1 MPDITQPETVRTVE
15 RRLEGRSQGGAPGHG
30 AAPDQP
36 AKKVAATYEEAA
48 KAKPTDDRITI
59 LGIPVEQI
67 TPATRAALGGLV
79 AEINFLRGVVNRH
92 EKSAGRKPDT
102 VQSAGQTA
110 GLLEPEMFV
119 KALGGRLSQP
129 APPGMAWTLL
139 LVHVPTYEDI
149 RRSSGL
155 LAANGVLADVAQ
167 RLKDFRPASVDPATG
182 TVVEMAA
189 AMANAF
195 VVLGYVG
202 GSNLAALTALPLDQD
217 PAALARS
224 VRAHLTASGYLVSGI
239 DMALVIKA
247 AAAPVGPGES
257 ATLALGRVDHL
268 LRTN

>member
-1 MPDITQPETVRTVE
+1 MPDITQPDTVRTVE
-15 RRLEGRSQGGAPGHG
+15 RRLDGRSQGGGHA
-30 AAPDQP
+30 AAPEQP
-36 AKKVAATYEEAA
+36 AKKVVANYEEAA

-92 EKSAGRKPDT
+92 EKAAGRKPDP
-102 VQSAGQTA
+102 QNAGI
-110 GLLEPEMFV
+110 LEPEMFV
-119 KALGGRLSQP
+119 RALGGMLAQP
-129 APPGMAWTLL
+129 ASSDMAWTLL

-195 VVLGYVG
+195 AVLGYVG
-202 GSNLAALTALPLDQD
+202 GSNLAALTLLGADQD
-217 PAALARS
+217 SGALARS
-224 VRAHLTASGYLVSGI
+224 VRAHLTATGYLVSGI

-247 AAAPVGPGES
+247 AAAVVGAGES

>member
-1 MPDITQPETVRTVE
+1 MPDITQPDTVRTVE

-30 AAPDQP
+30 AAPEQP
-36 AKKVAATYEEAA
+36 AKKVVANYEEAA
-48 KAKPTDDRITI
+48 KAKPSDDRITI

-92 EKSAGRKPDT
+92 EKAAGRKPDPT
-102 VQSAGQTA
+102 QNAGP
-110 GLLEPEMFV
+110 LEPEMFV
-119 KALGGRLSQP
+119 KALGGMLAQP
-129 APPGMAWTLL
+129 TPPGMAWTLL
-139 LVHVPTYEDI
+139 LAHVPTYEDI

-195 VVLGYVG
+195 AVLGYVG
-202 GSNLAALTALPLDQD
+202 GSNLAALTLLGADQD
-217 PAALARS
+217 SAALARS

-239 DMALVIKA
+239 DMALVIKV

>member
-1 MPDITQPETVRTVE
+1 MPDITQPDTVRTVE
-15 RRLEGRSQGGAPGHG
+15 RRLEGRSQGGAPGHS
-30 AAPDQP
+30 AAPEQP
-36 AKKVAATYEEAA
+36 AKKVVANYEEAA
-48 KAKPTDDRITI
+48 KAKHSDDRITI

-92 EKSAGRKPDT
+92 EKAAGRKSDSPNT
-102 VQSAGQTA
+102 
-110 GLLEPEMFV
+110 GLLEPEMCV
-119 KALGGRLSQP
+119 KALGAMLVQSP
-129 APPGMAWTLL
+129 PPGMNWTLL

-167 RLKDFRPASVDPATG
+167 RLKDFRPAAADPATG

-195 VVLGYVG
+195 AVLGYVG
-202 GSNLAALTALPLDQD
+202 GSNLAALTSLGADQD
-217 PAALARS
+217 PATLARS

-239 DMALVIKA
+239 DMALVIKV

-268 LRTN
+268 LRTA

>member
-1 MPDITQPETVRTVE
+1 MPDITQPETVKTVE
-15 RRLEGRSQGGAPGHG
+15 RRLEGRSQGGAPGGKPGG
-30 AAPDQP
+30 AEQP
-36 AKKVAATYEEAA
+36 ARKVVANYEEAA
-48 KAKPTDDRITI
+48 KAKPSDDRITI

-79 AEINFLRGVVNRH
+79 AEINFLRGVVRRL
-92 EKSAGRKPDT
+92 ETPSARKPDNQG
-102 VQSAGQTA
+102 VGV
-110 GLLEPEMFV
+110 LEPEMFV
-119 KALGGRLSQP
+119 KALGALLAQP
-129 APPGMAWTLL
+129 PSAGAVWTLL

-167 RLKDFRPASVDPATG
+167 RLRDFRPVPPDQAAG
-182 TVVEMAA
+182 TVMEMAA

-195 VVLGYVG
+195 AVLGYVG
-202 GSNLAALTALPLDQD
+202 GSNLAGLTALPADSD

-239 DMALVIKA
+239 DMALVIKV

-268 LRTN
+268 LRTS